1 MNHRDRALLTDVQEF
16 LIEEVLH
23 DATATAHHEKA
34 GALYSRAH
42 VHTTRPRPFL
52 EHYLKWR
59 IGPENTV
66 RENPKAEIMVYTGLF
81 PGRVHDLL
89 LELLS

>member
-1 MNHRDRALLTDVQEF
+1 MNQSDRELLQTVQDF
-16 LIEEVLH
+16 LTLHVLQ
-23 DATATAHHEKA
+23 DATATAHHDIA
-34 GALYSRAH
+34 GKLYAALHLRR
-42 VHTTRPRPFL
+42 TRERPFL

-59 IGPENTV
+59 TGPENSV
-66 RENPKAEIMVYTGLF
+66 RDNPKAEVMVYCGLF